1 MSTRAGLGHRRR
13 LRAARVLVA
22 AAAFVPTVVAA
33 RPRPAARDAAVRDA
47 YLCRDAP
54 EHVDLGSTRY
64 TDPRCRRGVWLGAD
78 VGGVVLPARLGL
90 FDRTVWT
97 VRTGPAWAVRL
108 SPWLSLGG
116 RHGLTW
122 YDAGNAR
129 LRVHDH
135 QVELALHPW
144 VASGHRRVHDRLT
157 VGLETHAVLRTE
169 VDGVAFKLGGVRDFV
184 ATVGYGA
191 EHRLARRWALGWHGQ
206 LRQAWVFVDTQRQL
220 RLGLRAVVM
229 PRPRHRLALESI
241 LYAVDRNPRQAG
253 TLVPRRGAYAQFALD
268 YAWMGTPARNLALG
282 PALRLRYATGFL
294 TGEAPIYEVREESLS
309 TGYVD
314 VTLGVR
320 ASWR

>member
-1 MSTRAGLGHRRR
+1 MPTRAGHRRGR
-13 LRAARVLVA
+13 GLGPALGLSAALVPA
-22 AAAFVPTVVAA
+22 VASA
-33 RPRPAARDAAVRDA
+33 RPRDAAVRDA
-47 YLCRDAP
+47 YLCRDQP

-64 TDPRCRRGVWLGAD
+64 TDPRCRRGLWLGAD

-97 VRTGPAWAVRL
+97 VRAGPAWAVRP

-144 VASGHRRVHDRLT
+144 VASGHRGVHDRLT
-157 VGLETHAVLRTE
+157 VGLETHAVLLTKVE
-169 VDGVAFKLGGVRDFV
+169 GVAFKLGGVRDVV

-268 YAWMGTPARNLALG
+268 YAWMGSPARNLALG
-282 PALRLRYATGFL
+282 PAVRLRYATGFL

-309 TGYVD
+309 TSYVD
-314 VTLGVR
+314 LTVGVR